1 MIPVQHI
8 HPMLVHFPIV
18 LIFLL
23 AAFDIVATLSGR
35 SVSGRSTA
43 GNFSTGIAIATAVF
57 AVLTFV
63 FGGMAL
69 DVAEAGG
76 FHSDVAEIHESL
88 GEMVAIVASLY
99 AVLRAG
105 LWFKDKRIS
114 GSAALIFPVV
124 AIAGSVLV
132 AATAYYGGQL
142 VYELGVN
149 VTKIAL
155 N

>member
-23 AAFDIVATLSGR
+23 AVFDLISALRGNSISGRTVAGNISAALAVMTGIFAVAT
-35 SVSGRSTA
+35 
-43 GNFSTGIAIATAVF
+43 FY
-57 AVLTFV
+57 

-76 FHSDVAEIHESL
+76 FHSDIAEIHESL
-88 GEMVAIVASLY
+88 GSAVAIAAGLY
-99 AVLRAG
+99 ALIRAG
-105 LWFKDKRIS
+105 LWLRDVRLK
-114 GSAALIFPVV
+114 GALNLMFPVAAV
-124 AIAGSVLV
+124 FGAVMV
-132 AATAYYGGQL
+132 TATAYYGGQL

-149 VTKIAL
+149 VSKIAM

>member
-23 AAFDIVATLSGR
+23 AAFDIVATLGGRSISGR
-35 SVSGRSTA
+35 GVA
-43 GNFSTGIAIATAVF
+43 GNFSTGIAIATAAF
-57 AVLTFV
+57 AVLTFI

-76 FHSDVAEIHESL
+76 FHSDVAEIHEGL
-88 GEMVAIVASLY
+88 GEMVAIAASIY
-99 AVLRAG
+99 ALLRAG
-105 LWFKDKRIS
+105 LWLKDVRIS
-114 GSAALIFPVV
+114 GVASLIFPVAAV
-124 AIAGSVLV
+124 AGSVLV
-132 AATAYYGGQL
+132 AVTAYYGGQL

>member
-23 AAFDIVATLSGR
+23 AIFDLTSALRGN
-35 SVSGRSTA
+35 SVSGRTVA
-43 GNFSTGIAIATAVF
+43 GNISAALAVMTGIF
-57 AVLTFV
+57 AVATFY

-76 FHSDVAEIHESL
+76 FHSDIAEIHESL
-88 GEMVAIVASLY
+88 GSAVAIAAGLY
-99 AVLRAG
+99 ALIRAG
-105 LWFKDKRIS
+105 LWLRDVRLK
-114 GSAALIFPVV
+114 GALNLMFPVAAV
-124 AIAGSVLV
+124 FGAVMV
-132 AATAYYGGQL
+132 TATAYYGGQL

-149 VTKIAL
+149 VSKIAM